1 MKVALI
7 GRPNVGK
14 SSVFNRLVGKRI
26 AIVDDTIGVTRDR
39 KIESS
44 QAFGLNFSVIDTPGV
59 VPNPKNE
66 LSKSMNEQSFA
77 AINESDLIFLVIDIK
92 EGVTQYDKE
101 ISTWIRSV
109 YKKIG
114 NKPTVVVA
122 NKSENTKNIASVNQ
136 LGFGEAVYV
145 SAEHNLNIQELF
157 ELIIKFAKQINS
169 EVKKSDETD
178 DAKEIEKIAIVG
190 RPNVGKSTLLN
201 TILGDNRVVT
211 GDFAGT
217 TRDSIGINFE
227 HKGKKLRLI
236 DTAGQRRQAK
246 VSSKLENVS
255 ILDAWRYIKQVHAVI
270 IVVDANAPFESQDLN
285 IARKVV
291 DEGKI
296 VVFAVNKIDTISNP
310 EKLLESLQ
318 ERLKKEFAQ
327 VPRIKCIGI
336 SAKNNINVSS
346 LLDVIQ
352 KLYSVWTSRVKTN
365 ELNKFLEV
373 AINAYHPPLV
383 NGMPIKIKY
392 ISQTSAKPPAF
403 TLFASRAEHLPES
416 YKRYLLNKLRE
427 TFKMYSVPIR
437 LNIRSN
443 KNPYNKK

>member
-26 AIVDDTIGVTRDR
+26 AIVDDTNGVTRDR
-39 KIESS
+39 KIEPSE
-44 QAFGLNFSVIDTPGV
+44 AFGLNFYVIDTPGV
-59 VPNPKNE
+59 VPNPNNE
-66 LSKSMNEQSFA
+66 LSKSMNEQSLA
-77 AINESDLIFLVIDIK
+77 AINESDLIFFVIDMK

-109 YKKIG
+109 YKKNG
-114 NKPTVVVA
+114 NKPTIVIA
-122 NKSENTKNIASVNQ
+122 NKSENSKNISSVNQ

-145 SAEHNLNIQELF
+145 SAEHNINIQELF
-157 ELIIKFAKQINS
+157 ELIRKFVKQTDF
-169 EVKKSDETD
+169 VVQKSDEVSYQ
-178 DAKEIEKIAIVG
+178 KEIEKIAIVG

-201 TILGDNRVVT
+201 AILGDNRVVT

-217 TRDSIGINFE
+217 TRDSIGIDFDY
-227 HKGKKLRLI
+227 KGKKLRLI
-236 DTAGQRRQAK
+236 DTAGQRRQSK
-246 VSSKLENVS
+246 VNSKLENVS

-296 VVFAVNKIDTISNP
+296 VVFAVNKIDTVCNP
-310 EKLLESLQ
+310 EKLLETLQ

-327 VPRIKCIGI
+327 VPRIRCIGI
-336 SAKNNINVSS
+336 SAKNNINIS
-346 LLDVIQ
+346 LLLDITQ
-352 KLYSVWTSRVKTN
+352 KLYSIWTSRIKTN
-365 ELNKFLEV
+365 ELNKFLDA
-373 AINAYHPPLV
+373 AINSYHPPLV

-416 YKRYLLNKLRE
+416 YKRYLQNKLRE
-427 TFKMYSVPIR
+427 TFKMYGIPIR
-437 LNIRSN
+437 LNVRSN
-443 KNPYNKK
+443 RNPYKKK